1 MPRGLCP
8 REALAWLL
16 DITAYGANRKHTMS
30 QDNTSAVLGFTSGA
44 NINERELPCLPRIA
58 VPARWA
64 VRGGDARRPDG
75 VAARVPWTGPS
86 ATCSNSGTDGR
97 HARGWRTSSR
107 VNALS
112 APRRRLRTRRAF
124 GGEVQLR
131 PPPFRPLPRRGV
143 GHEVSNGYLSPSM
156 FQRFGPFT
164 VAADSRTPE
173 SAGRSGS
180 GTTQSGVRLR
190 CIAPHGQMRA
200 LLAM

>member
-1 MPRGLCP
+1 MRP

-16 DITAYGANRKHTMS
+16 GTTVYGANRKHTMS
-30 QDNTSAVLGFTSGA
+30 PDDISAVLGFASGA

-64 VRGGDARRPDG
+64 VRGEGG
-75 VAARVPWTGPS
+75 AARVPWTGPS

-97 HARGWRTSSR
+97 HARGWRTPSR

-112 APRRRLRTRRAF
+112 APQRRLRTRCAF

-143 GHEVSNGYLSPSM
+143 GHGVSSGYLSPSM

-180 GTTQSGVRLR
+180 GTRQSGVRPR
-190 CIAPHGQMRA
+190 SIAPHGQMRA

>member
-16 DITAYGANRKHTMS
+16 SSTVYGANRKHTML

-64 VRGGDARRPDG
+64 VRGG
-75 VAARVPWTGPS
+75 AARVPWTGPS

-97 HARGWRTSSR
+97 HARGWRTPSR

-112 APRRRLRTRRAF
+112 APQRRLRTRRAF

-143 GHEVSNGYLSPSM
+143 GHGVSNGYLSPFI

-164 VAADSRTPE
+164 VGADSRTPE

-180 GTTQSGVRLR
+180 GTRQSGVRPR
-190 CIAPHGQMRA
+190 SIAPHGQMRA